1 MTWKKK
7 LKNTITSCFQK
18 NRWVEYAKVKKIIK
32 NTKNL
37 KKEIKKQK
45 KANLEDSDG
54 VQMPCKLMFTGVKK
68 CIDILQKHL
77 KKQSTLVK

>member
-1 MTWKKK
+1 MSRICQSKENYNK
-7 LKNTITSCFQK
+7 
-18 NRWVEYAKVKKIIK
+18 Y
-32 NTKNL
+32 KNL

-54 VQMPCKLMFTGVKK
+54 VQMPCKLMLTGVKK

-77 KKQSTLVK
+77 KKQNTLVK